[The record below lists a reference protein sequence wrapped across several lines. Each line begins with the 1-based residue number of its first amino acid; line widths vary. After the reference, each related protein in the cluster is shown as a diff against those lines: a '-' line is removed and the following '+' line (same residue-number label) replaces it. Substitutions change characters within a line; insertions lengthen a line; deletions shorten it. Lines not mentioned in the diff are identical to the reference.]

1 MSDSNPSEAA
11 ASASTY
17 QWKQHR
23 FQDRI
28 PVWKDVSFRRRR
40 KIKRLA
46 MNGLLL
52 LALFVILFPVFWMF
66 STALRTENL
75 MFTRPTPYLPW
86 DLTLDHYRAVLFEKD
101 IPLYYFN
108 SLVIALGVVV
118 ITVTAATLSGYG
130 LSRIDIPY
138 KGAFAKGILFGY
150 MFPSILL
157 AIPMFIFWKELGIIN
172 SRIGI
177 ILAESAKTLPFSIW
191 LMWKFFQAVP
201 QSLEESAMMAGATRF
216 RAFYEIALPQAKPG
230 MIAVAILAYAV
241 SWDEYTIP
249 KVLGPNQEMWVL
261 TVGLDALV
269 QQRTVLWGQVMAANS
284 LILIPSILFI
294 FFLQKYMLT
303 GFRL

>member
-1 MSDSNPSEAA
+1 MSTPPKDSMS
-11 ASASTY
+11 ASADH
-17 QWKQHR
+17 WKQHK

-28 PVWKDVSFRRRR
+28 PVWKDLTFGQRRRFTGFV
-40 KIKRLA
+40 
-46 MNGLLL
+46 MNGTLVS
-52 LALFVILFPVFWMF
+52 ALVIIIFPVFWMF
-66 STALRTENL
+66 STALRPENL
-75 MFTRPTPYLPW
+75 MFTRPVPYLPW
-86 DLTLDHYRAVLFEKD
+86 EVTLTHYETILFGKD

-108 SLVIALGVVV
+108 SLVIAMGVVL

-138 KGAFAKGILFGY
+138 KGLFAKGILFGY

-157 AIPMFIFWKELGIIN
+157 AIPMFIFWKEIGIIN

-191 LMWKFFQAVP
+191 LMWKYFQAVP
-201 QSLEESAMMAGATRF
+201 ESLEESAMMAGATRF
-216 RAFYEIALPQAKPG
+216 RAFYEIALPRAKPG

-241 SWDEYTIP
+241 SWDEFTIP

-269 QQRTVLWGQVMAANS
+269 QQKTVLWGQVMAANS
-284 LILIPSILFI
+284 LILIPSLLFI
-294 FFLQKYMLT
+294 FFLQRYMLT